1 MHREDVTGVV
11 DVRDTSKSWI
21 RYARHL
27 VGIAILMLASPEV
40 VLFGGGVGGWASLV
54 VILVLFAFALA
65 GLYALFFTQRAKR
78 NWPSSLFRVGWTLA
92 VVYLLGSWSPFWG
105 AKTTKHSATPAPEQS
120 SPKLPQGNAEP
131 EHISEPI
138 DWEKGVIT
146 PPPVNQANSPS
157 RDQATE
163 AHYQSIYKAHPD
175 ADAVANSAQFQ
186 HWLTMYPA
194 YRTVMDKGSTQ
205 QIIEMFTAF
214 KMQRH
219 QTFDPATARP
229 VTQ

>member
-40 VLFGGGVGGWASLV
+40 VLFGGGVGGWVSLV
-54 VILVLFAFALA
+54 MILVLFAFALA

-92 VVYLLGSWSPFWG
+92 VVYLLGAWSPFFG
-105 AKTTKHSATPAPEQS
+105 TKTPTHSTTPATEQS
-120 SPKLPQGNAEP
+120 APKAPQGNVDP
-131 EHISEPI
+131 KQPSEPI

-146 PPPVNQANSPS
+146 PPQVNQVQP
-157 RDQATE
+157 ATSE
-163 AHYQSIYKAHPD
+163 AETAAHYQAIYQAHPD
-175 ADAVANSAQFQ
+175 ADAVATSAQFQ
-186 HWLTMYPA
+186 HWLTMYPT
-194 YRTVMDKGSTQ
+194 YRTVMESGSTQ

-219 QTFDPATARP
+219 QTFDPATGRP
-229 VTQ
+229 VTK